1 MRRLAPALL
10 LVLLAGCGTER
21 AGQPDTGFS
30 YLEPEPVDAPLLCP
44 DTFDESAGTP
54 WVPAPPSTE
63 TPGRLVPDADPVEA
77 VVCRYTPEGEVE
89 QRDLTEGL
97 DRVRHDLLLPEKRA
111 GESRPCTLIGGRD
124 VPHLLYLRY
133 ADGDLW
139 VSATQEPNSCTDT
152 GNGDFVSSVHV
163 GDRLAA
169 AYDEGAW
176 PPAPQ
181 PDGCLISRA
190 GRLGQEKTL
199 VPDGWESLLVCV
211 KDTAKAEPPT
221 SPPRAS
227 SARTPPP
234 AWPTCSTPR
243 AAPPTPAP
251 AAAPRAAASTCSSAT
266 PTARRCTCG
275 GCAAAT
281 RRCTTARCRRRP
293 PTPRATSS
301 RRCCGHLEL
310 PPERMAS

>member
-1 MRRLAPALL
+1 MGMRRLAPALL
-10 LVLLAGCGTER
+10 LVLLAGCGTEQ

-30 YLEPEPVDAPLLCP
+30 YLEPEPVEAPLTCP
-44 DTFDESAGTP
+44 DDVDETSDTP

-89 QRDLTEGL
+89 QRGLTDGL
-97 DRVRHDLLLPEKRA
+97 DRIRHDLLLPEELP
-111 GESRPCTLIGGRD
+111 GQSRPCTLIGGRN

-152 GNGDFVSSVHV
+152 GNGEFVSSVHL

-169 AYDEGAW
+169 AYDAGAW

-199 VPDGWESLLVCV
+199 VPDGWESLVVCR
-211 KDTAKAEPPT
+211 KQPPLEP
-221 SPPRAS
+221 
-227 SARTPPP
+227 
-234 AWPTCSTPR
+234 
-243 AAPPTPAP
+243 PAP
-251 AAAPRAAASTCSSAT
+251 AEPARPAPRELAPDAAARVADLLNALSGTPDASACSGPAGNGYDLLFRYADGPPVHLWWLRDCDPPLHNGSLQAT
-266 PTARRCTCG
+266 PTDSQSDELEALL
-275 GCAAAT
+275 
-281 RRCTTARCRRRP
+281 
-293 PTPRATSS
+293 RA
-301 RRCCGHLEL
+301 
-310 PPERMAS
+310 P